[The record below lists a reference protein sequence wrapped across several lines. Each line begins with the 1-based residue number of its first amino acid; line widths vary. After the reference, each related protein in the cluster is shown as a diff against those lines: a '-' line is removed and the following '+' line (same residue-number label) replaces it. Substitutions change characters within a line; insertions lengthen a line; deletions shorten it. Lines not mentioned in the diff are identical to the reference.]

1 MKEKHSKFWWV
12 THIATWAMLIVT
24 ILGAVVVALSAMNV
38 F

>member
-1 MKEKHSKFWWV
+1 MKEKRSKFWWV

-24 ILGAVVVALSAMNV
+24 ILGALVVGLSAMNV